1 MLATEARRVS
11 CSETNGKNDTNREL
25 IKGKGPSVEI
35 AAVRIVWQFG
45 IFMEENKSSGV
56 HNRLGFGKQF
66 YLNRGFAFDPW
77 TGMKPHNPSNKESD
91 VFSLILASPIL

>member
-1 MLATEARRVS
+1 M
-11 CSETNGKNDTNREL
+11 
-25 IKGKGPSVEI
+25 EI

>member
-1 MLATEARRVS
+1 MLATEARRAS
-11 CSETNGKNDTNREL
+11 CSETNGKNDTNREF
-25 IKGKGPSVEI
+25 IK
-35 AAVRIVWQFG
+35 AVRIIWQFG

>member
-1 MLATEARRVS
+1 MLATEARRAS

-35 AAVRIVWQFG
+35 AAVRIIWQFG

-66 YLNRGFAFDPW
+66 YLNRGFGFDPW

>member
-1 MLATEARRVS
+1 MLATEARRDLLFG
-11 CSETNGKNDTNREL
+11 NKRQNDTNREL